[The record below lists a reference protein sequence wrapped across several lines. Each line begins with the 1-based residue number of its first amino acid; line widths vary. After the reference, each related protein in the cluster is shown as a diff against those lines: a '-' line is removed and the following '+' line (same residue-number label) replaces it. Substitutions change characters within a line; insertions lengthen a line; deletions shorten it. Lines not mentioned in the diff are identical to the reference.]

1 MQSIQTMTEK
11 EAARLAK
18 QKYPLTEKEKK
29 CINEYGKMVINRGR
43 YKRELLAGHLA
54 KRQYD
59 DQSAHDITG
68 SDNTPQLN
76 DSTGTKAILDKGT
89 EQSSPGN

>member
-1 MQSIQTMTEK
+1 MTEK

-18 QKYPLTEKEKK
+18 QKYPLTEKEKR

-43 YKRELLAGHLA
+43 YKRELLASHLA

-59 DQSAHDITG
+59 DKPAHDTISG
-68 SDNTPQLN
+68 DNTPQLN
-76 DSTGTKAILDKGT
+76 DSTGTKAILDKGA
-89 EQSSPGN
+89 EQSGPDN